1 MTKSLVL
8 ASSFLNNKL
17 LQAKLS
23 SFYTNVQSFGNNILY
38 RGIQNGKRVKER
50 IEYSPSLYIPSK
62 KITNFTSLDGE
73 YLDQKI
79 FGDIRS
85 ARDFIKQFEGVSNAS
100 KIYGQ
105 TRFEYAFIADQHNGM
120 VDYDFDKVLVGVI
133 DIEVGSEN
141 GFPNP
146 YQANEPITAIAL
158 KYLNGP
164 IYVFGCGDYEVQGKE
179 IYVKCKDEYSL
190 CKQFMSL
197 WQGKTPDI
205 LTGWNTKFF
214 DEPYIINRFRKI
226 LGEDVTK
233 KLSPWNYI
241 GERKTNIN
249 GREMI
254 AYNIMGVESLDYIE
268 LYKWYAP
275 GGKSQESYRLDA
287 IAQVELGE
295 GKISYDEFDNLHAL
309 YRLNY
314 QKFIEY
320 NIKDVELIIKL
331 EEKLKLLELGVTLA
345 YDTKTNFEDIFAQTR
360 MWDSM
365 TYAYLFEKSIIVPP
379 RIVKEKSSA
388 FEGAYVK
395 EVQVGKHDWVA
406 SFDLNSLYPHLMMQ
420 YNISPETL
428 IEPENYTPEMR
439 EILSSGV
446 DVNKMLSKSVD
457 TSKLVNATI
466 TPNGQF
472 FRTDIQGFLPKMMEE
487 MYTDRSKF
495 KKLML
500 KAKQEYEHE
509 TDESKKYEIEK
520 RIAKY
525 NNIQLA
531 KKVSL
536 NSAYGALGS
545 QYFRFYDLRM
555 ALGVTTAGQFSIR
568 WIEAKINAWMNKL
581 LETKNADY
589 VIASDTDS
597 IYLRMGE
604 LVNKFIKD
612 TSDKQKVISLMDK
625 VCRDKLEPFIDIS
638 YKELSDYVHAYD
650 QKMQMKREG
659 LSDKGIW
666 TAKKRYI
673 LNVYN
678 NEGVQY
684 NEPQM
689 KVMGLEMIKSSTP
702 SAIREKM
709 KEAIQ
714 LMVNGTEDDIHKF
727 IAKFREDF
735 RKLPPE
741 EISFPRGLN
750 GLNKY
755 SDAATLYKLGTPIHV
770 KGAILYNNF
779 LKQNNLTKKYQ
790 LIQEGEKIKFTYLKM
805 PNPFKDTVISYPN
818 RLPTEL
824 GLDNYIDY
832 DLQFDKAFL
841 EPIKVILDCMKWSTE
856 KVSSLEDFFS

>member
-1 MTKSLVL
+1 L
-8 ASSFLNNKL
+8 
-17 LQAKLS
+17 
-23 SFYTNVQSFGNNILY
+23 SFYTNVQCFGNNILY
-38 RGIQNGKRVKER
+38 RGIIDGKRVKQK

-62 KITNFTSLDGE
+62 KVTNFTSLEGE

-79 FGDIRS
+79 FGTTRE
-85 ARDFIKQFEGVSNAS
+85 ARDYIKQFDGVSNGH

-105 TRFEYAFIADQHNGM
+105 TRFEYAFIADQHHGM
-120 VDYDFDKVLVGVI
+120 VDYDQEKVLTAVI

-141 GFPNP
+141 GFPDP
-146 YQANEPITAIAL
+146 YEANEPITAICI
-158 KYLNGP
+158 KYINGP
-164 IYVFGCGDYEVQGKE
+164 TYVFACGIYETQGKE
-179 IYVKCKDEYSL
+179 IYVKCRDEHSL

-205 LTGWNTKFF
+205 ITGWNTKFF
-214 DEPYIINRFRKI
+214 DIPYIINRFKKI
-226 LGEDVTK
+226 LGEDAMK
-233 KLSPWNYI
+233 KLSPWNFVT
-241 GERKTNIN
+241 ERKTMVM
-249 GREMI
+249 GRQLI
-254 AYNIMGVESLDYIE
+254 AYDIVGVSSLDYIE

-275 GGKSQESYRLDA
+275 GGKSQESYKLNS
-287 IAQVELGE
+287 IANVELGE
-295 GKISYDEFDNLHAL
+295 SKISYDEYDSLNEL
-309 YRLNY
+309 YRLNF

-320 NIKDVELIIKL
+320 NIKDVELICQL
-331 EEKLKLLELGVTLA
+331 EDKLKLLELAITLA
-345 YDTKTNFEDIFAQTR
+345 YDTKTNYDDVFAQTR

-365 TYAYLFEKSIIVPP
+365 TYAYLFEKNIIVPP
-379 RIVKEKSSA
+379 REVKEKDGM

-439 EILSSGV
+439 EFLSDGV
-446 DVNKMLSKSVD
+446 SVEKLLSKTKD
-457 TSKLVNATI
+457 TSKLQRVSL

-555 ALGVTTAGQFSIR
+555 ALGVTTAGQLSIR
-568 WIEAKINAWMNKL
+568 WIENKINEYMNKL

-604 LVNKFIKD
+604 LVNKFVKD
-612 TSDKQKVISLMDK
+612 QSDKQKVISIMDK
-625 VCRDKLEPFIDIS
+625 ICKEKLEPFIDAS
-638 YKELSDYVHAYD
+638 YTELADYVHAYD

-709 KEAIQ
+709 REAITI
-714 LMVNGTEDDIHKF
+714 MMRGTEEDIHKF
-727 IAKFREDF
+727 IKQAKIDF
-735 RKLPPE
+735 MNLPAE
-741 EISFPRGLN
+741 EVSSPRGLN
-750 GLNKY
+750 GLAKY
-755 SDAATLYKLGTPIHV
+755 SDALSLYKLGTPIHV
-770 KGAILYNNF
+770 KGAILYNHY
-779 LKQNNLTKKYQ
+779 LKEKKLTKKYP
-790 LIQEGEKIKFTYLKM
+790 LIQEGEKVKYTYLKM
-805 PNPFKDTVISYPN
+805 PNPFKDTVISFPS
-818 RLPTEL
+818 RLPKEF
-824 GLDNYIDY
+824 GLQEYIDY
-832 DLQFDKAFL
+832 ELQFSKSFI
-841 EPIKVILDCMKWSTE
+841 EPIKVILDCLKWNTE
-856 KVSSLEDFFS
+856 KVSSLEDFFT

>member
-1 MTKSLVL
+1 LS
-8 ASSFLNNKL
+8 
-17 LQAKLS
+17 S
-23 SFYTNVQSFGNNILY
+23 SFYTNVQCFGSNILY
-38 RGIQNGKRVKER
+38 RGIRDGKRVKQR
-50 IEYSPSLYIPSK
+50 IEYSPSLFLPSK
-62 KITNFTSLDGE
+62 RVTNFTTLTGD
-73 YLDQKI
+73 YLDQKV
-79 FGDIRS
+79 FGTTKE
-85 ARDFIKQFEGVSNAS
+85 ARDYIKQFDGVSGAS
-100 KIYGQ
+100 KVYGQ
-105 TRFEYAFIADQHNGM
+105 TRFEYAFIADQHQGM
-120 VDYDFDKVLVGVI
+120 VDYDQDKVLIAVI

-141 GFPNP
+141 GFPDP
-146 YQANEPITAIAL
+146 YEANEPITAIAV
-158 KYLNGP
+158 KYLNGKT
-164 IYVFGCGDYEVQGKE
+164 YVFGCGDYVTQGEEV
-179 IYVKCKDEYSL
+179 YVKCKDEYSL
-190 CKQFMSL
+190 CKQFLAL
-197 WQGKTPDI
+197 WTKVCPDI

-214 DEPYIINRFRKI
+214 DVPYIINRFRKI
-226 LGEDVTK
+226 LGEDETK
-233 KLSPWNYI
+233 TLSPWKYLT
-241 GERKTNIN
+241 ERKTRIN
-249 GREMI
+249 GRELI
-254 AYNIMGVESLDYIE
+254 AYDIVGVASLDYIE

-275 GGKSQESYRLDA
+275 GGKSQESYRLDN

-295 GKISYDEFDNLHAL
+295 GKIAYDEYDNLHAL

-320 NIKDVELIIKL
+320 NIKDVELIVRL

-345 YDTKTNFEDIFAQTR
+345 YDTKSNYEDIFAQTR
-360 MWDSM
+360 MWDAM
-365 TYAYLFEKSIIVPP
+365 TYSYLREKNIIVPP
-379 RIVKEKSSA
+379 REVKEKDGM

-395 EVQVGKHDWVA
+395 TPKTGLHDWVA

-428 IEPENYTPEMR
+428 IEPEDYTQEMR
-439 EILSSGV
+439 NVLSQGV
-446 DVNKMLSKSVD
+446 SVDKLLTKSVD
-457 TSKLVNATI
+457 TSELENVTL

-487 MYTDRSKF
+487 MYQDRSKF
-495 KKLML
+495 KKMML
-500 KAKQEYEHE
+500 AAKQEYENE

-555 ALGVTTAGQFSIR
+555 ALGVTTAGQLSIR
-568 WIEAKINAWMNKL
+568 WIENKINQYMNNL
-581 LETKNADY
+581 LKTEEDY

-597 IYLRMGE
+597 IYLHLGK
-604 LVNKFIKD
+604 LVEKVYP
-612 TSDKQKVISLMDK
+612 KQTDVKQVIAFMDK
-625 VCRDKLEPFIDIS
+625 VCEDKLQPFIDKS
-638 YKELSDYVHAYD
+638 YQELAAYVHAYD

-659 LSDKGIW
+659 LSNKGIW

-709 KEAIQ
+709 KQAIQ
-714 LMVNGTEDDIHKF
+714 LMVNGTQEDIHKF
-727 IAKFREDF
+727 IADF
-735 RKLPPE
+735 RAEFKTLPVE

-750 GLNKY
+750 GLNTY
-755 SDAATLYKLGTPIHV
+755 SDAVNLYKKGTPIHV
-770 KGAILYNNF
+770 KGAIIYNTN
-779 LKQNNLTKKYQ
+779 LKRLNLTKKYP
-790 LIQEGEKIKFTYLKM
+790 LIQEGEKVKFTYLKM
-805 PNPFKDTVISYPN
+805 PNPFKDTVISYPS
-818 RLPTEL
+818 RLPKEFEMQQ
-824 GLDNYIDY
+824 YIDY
-832 DLQFDKAFL
+832 DMQFDKAFL

-856 KVSSLEDFFS
+856 KTSSIEDFFS

>member
-1 MTKSLVL
+1 L
-8 ASSFLNNKL
+8 AN
-17 LQAKLS
+17 
-23 SFYTNVQSFGNNILY
+23 FYTNVQSIGGNILY
-38 RGIQNGKRVKER
+38 RGIKNGQRIKEK
-50 IEYSPSLYIPSK
+50 IEYSPSLYLPSK
-62 KITNFTSLDGE
+62 KITNITSLDGD
-73 YLDQKI
+73 YLDQKS
-79 FGDIRS
+79 FGTIQK
-85 ARDFIKQFEGVSNAS
+85 ARDFIKQFDGVSGAS

-105 TRFEYAFIADQHNGM
+105 TRFEYAFIADQHRGM
-120 VDYDFDKVLVGVI
+120 VDYDYDKVSVAVI

-141 GFPNP
+141 GFPDP
-146 YQANEPITAIAL
+146 YQANEPITAICIRFT
-158 KYLNGP
+158 NSES
-164 IYVFGCGDYEVQGKE
+164 YVFGCGEYEVKGKE
-179 IYVKCKDEYSL
+179 IYFRCKDEYNL
-190 CKQFMSL
+190 CKSFINF
-197 WQGKTPDI
+197 WKDHYPDI
-205 LTGWNTKFF
+205 ITGWNTKFF
-214 DEPYIINRFRKI
+214 DIPYLVNRFRKI
-226 LGEDVTK
+226 LDEPETK

-241 GERKTNIN
+241 TERKAIIN
-249 GREMI
+249 GREMTS
-254 AYNIMGVESLDYIE
+254 YSLVGVESLDYIE

-275 GGKSQESYRLDA
+275 GGKSQESYRLDN

-295 GKISYDEFDNLHAL
+295 GKIAYDDYDNLHTL

-314 QKFIEY
+314 QLFIEY

-331 EEKLKLLELGVTLA
+331 EEKLKLLELAVTLA
-345 YDTKTNFEDIFAQTR
+345 YDTKTNFEDVFAQTR
-360 MWDSM
+360 MWDSL
-365 TYAYLFEKSIIVPP
+365 TYAYLFEKDIIVPP
-379 RIVKEKSSA
+379 RVTKDKDSA

-395 EVQVGKHDWVA
+395 IPQTGLHDWVA

-428 IEPENYTPEMR
+428 IEPENYTDEMR
-439 EILSSGV
+439 EVLSQGV
-446 DVNKMLSKSVD
+446 SVDKMLSKSIDISNLQNV
-457 TSKLVNATI
+457 TV

-500 KAKQEYEHE
+500 QAKQEYENQR
-509 TDESKKYEIEK
+509 DESKKYEIEK

-555 ALGVTTAGQFSIR
+555 ALGVTTAGQLSIR
-568 WIEAKINAWMNKL
+568 WIENKINAWMNKIL
-581 LETKNADY
+581 NTEDKDY

-612 TSDKQKVISLMDK
+612 TSNKQKVISLMDK
-625 VCRDKLEPFIDIS
+625 ICEEKIQPYIDKAYD
-638 YKELSDYVHAYD
+638 ELAEYVHAYE

-714 LMVNGTEDDIHKF
+714 LMVNGTQDDIHTF
-727 IAKFREDF
+727 ITDF
-735 RKLPPE
+735 RKEFKKLPVE

-750 GLNKY
+750 GLNTY
-755 SDAATLYKLGTPIHV
+755 SDAVNLYKKGTPIHV
-770 KGAILYNNF
+770 KGAIIYTAN
-779 LKQNNLTKKYQ
+779 LKRLNLTKKYP
-790 LIQEGEKIKFTYLKM
+790 LIQEGEKVKFTYLKM
-805 PNPFKDTVISYPN
+805 PNPFKDTVISYPS
-818 RLPTEL
+818 RLPKEFEL
-824 GLDNYIDY
+824 QQYIDY
-832 DLQFDKAFL
+832 DMQFDKAFL
-841 EPIKVILDCMKWSTE
+841 EPIKVILDCMEWSTE
-856 KVSSLEDFFS
+856 KTSSIEDFFS

>member
-1 MTKSLVL
+1 
-8 ASSFLNNKL
+8 
-17 LQAKLS
+17 
-23 SFYTNVQSFGNNILY
+23 
-38 RGIQNGKRVKER
+38 VKQR
-50 IEYSPSLYIPSK
+50 IEYSPSLYLPSK
-62 KITNFTSLDGE
+62 KLTNFTSLDGD

-85 ARDFIKQFEGVSNAS
+85 AKDFIKQFDEVSNAP

-105 TRFEYAFIADQHNGM
+105 TRFEYAFIADQHKGM
-120 VDYDFDKVLVGVI
+120 VDYDFDRISVAVV

-141 GFPNP
+141 GFPDP
-146 YQANEPITAIAL
+146 YLANEPITAIAI
-158 KYLNGP
+158 KYLNGS
-164 IYVFGCGDYEVQGKE
+164 IYVFGCGDYVTQGKE
-179 IYVKCKDEYSL
+179 IYVKCRDEHSL
-190 CKQFMSL
+190 CKQFMAL
-197 WQGKTPDI
+197 WTKKCPDI

-214 DEPYIINRFRKI
+214 DEPYLINRFRKI
-226 LGEDVTK
+226 IGEDEAK

-241 GERKTNIN
+241 GERKTVIN
-249 GREMI
+249 GRQMI

-295 GKISYDEFDNLHAL
+295 GKISYDEYDNLHAL

-331 EEKLKLLELGVTLA
+331 EDKLKLIELGVTLA

-360 MWDSM
+360 MWDSL
-365 TYAYLFEKSIIVPP
+365 TYAYLFEKGIIVPP
-379 RIVKEKSSA
+379 REIKEKDSA

-395 EVQVGKHDWVA
+395 DVQVGKHDWVA

-428 IEPENYTPEMR
+428 IDPQDYTDEMR
-439 EILSSGV
+439 QVLSSGV
-446 DVNKMLSKSVD
+446 SVEKLLMRQVD
-457 TSKLVNATI
+457 TSGLVNVTL

-472 FRTDIQGFLPKMMEE
+472 FRTDMQGFLPKMMEE
-487 MYTDRSKF
+487 MYNDRKKF
-495 KKLML
+495 KKLMIQ
-500 KAKQEYEHE
+500 AKKEYEVE
-509 TDESKKYEIEK
+509 KDTTKLYDIEK

-531 KKVSL
+531 KKVGL

-555 ALGVTTAGQFSIR
+555 ALGVTTAGQLSIR
-568 WIEAKINAWMNKL
+568 WIENKINEYMNKL
-581 LETKNADY
+581 LDTSDKDY
-589 VIASDTDS
+589 VVASDTDS

-625 VCRDKLEPFIDIS
+625 ICEDKLQPYIDKS
-638 YKELSDYVHAYD
+638 YEELAVYVHAYQ
-650 QKMQMKREG
+650 QKMEMKREG

-684 NEPQM
+684 KEPQM

-702 SAIREKM
+702 AAIREKM
-709 KEAIQ
+709 KEVIQ
-714 LMVNGTEDDIHKF
+714 LMVNGTENDIHNF
-727 IAKFREDF
+727 ISKFREDF

-741 EISFPRGLN
+741 DISFPRGLN

-755 SDAATLYKLGTPIHV
+755 SDALTLYKLGTPIHV

-779 LKQNNLTKKYQ
+779 LKQNGLTKKYQ

-805 PNPFKDTVISYPN
+805 PNPFKDTVISYPT

-824 GLDNYIDY
+824 GLDNFIDY

-841 EPIKVILDCMKWSTE
+841 EPIKVILDCMQWTTE
-856 KVSSLEDFFS
+856 KVSTLEDFFA